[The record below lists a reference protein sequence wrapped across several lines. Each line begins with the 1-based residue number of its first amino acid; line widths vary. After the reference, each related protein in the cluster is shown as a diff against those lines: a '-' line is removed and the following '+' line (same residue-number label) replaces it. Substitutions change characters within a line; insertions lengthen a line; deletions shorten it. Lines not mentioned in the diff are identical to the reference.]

1 MDDVLRLA
9 LVERR
14 PARRYRRLAHMH
26 RAVGEAAPEILR
38 AVGDRVA
45 RLQPLFLQEARRH
58 GGDQRGIEGGEAR
71 EHDVDLGQGGP
82 SSLTIDAAFPGRSE
96 EHTSELQSL
105 MRISYAVFC
114 W

>member
-82 SSLTIDAAFPGRSE
+82 SCLAIDRKSTRLKSSHYCASRMPSSARKKK
-96 EHTSELQSL
+96 T
-105 MRISYAVFC
+105 
-114 W
+114 